1 MCVFLSV
8 FGLIYLVYQTFNVVY
23 NLLKSSCNARPE
35 KYATNS
41 ARAAAFHVVTSKCVC
56 MGVCGVVCLHATL
69 PKHQGIL
76 VSTTFSYAQLFNTP
90 DELPKFSQHRLPW
103 GLP

>member
-1 MCVFLSV
+1 MCVLLSV

-41 ARAAAFHVVTSKCVC
+41 ATTRVEVC
-56 MGVCGVVCLHATL
+56 LCVCLHATL

-76 VSTTFSYAQLFNTP
+76 DSTTFSYAQLFNTP
-90 DELPKFSQHRLPW
+90 DELPKFSQRRLSW

>member
-41 ARAAAFHVVTSKCVC
+41 ARLASLHAGVQVSEFVYVCVC
-56 MGVCGVVCLHATL
+56 FHATL
-69 PKHQGIL
+69 RKHQGIL
-76 VSTTFSYAQLFNTP
+76 DSTTFSYAQLFNTP
-90 DELPKFSQHRLPW
+90 DELPKFSQRGLAW

>member
-1 MCVFLSV
+1 MCVFLAV

-23 NLLKSSCNARPE
+23 NLVKSSCNARPE

-41 ARAAAFHVVTSKCVC
+41 ARAAAFHAVTSKCVWEC
-56 MGVCGVVCLHATL
+56 VCLHATL

-90 DELPKFSQHRLPW
+90 DELPKFSQRRLPW
-103 GLP
+103 GLL